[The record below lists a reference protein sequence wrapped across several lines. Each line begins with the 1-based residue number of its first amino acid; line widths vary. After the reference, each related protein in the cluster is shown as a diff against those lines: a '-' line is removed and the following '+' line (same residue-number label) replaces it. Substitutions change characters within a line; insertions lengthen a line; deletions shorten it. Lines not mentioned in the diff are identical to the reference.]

1 MAFHTNA
8 KRPASGNV
16 WERLRE
22 RGAPTSARS
31 RPSPGG
37 EGAPTGSGNV
47 GIIRKH
53 LDFK

>member
-22 RGAPTSARS
+22 RGAQSARN
-31 RPSPGG
+31 RPSQPGG
-37 EGAPTGSGNV
+37 EGAIPDLEMLEAF
-47 GIIRKH
+47 GII
-53 LDFK
+53 

>member
-22 RGAPTSARS
+22 RGAQSARS
-31 RPSPGG
+31 RPRPGG
-37 EGAPTGSGNV
+37 EGTIPDLEMLESF
-47 GIIRKH
+47 GII
-53 LDFK
+53 